1 MEAEMRAL
9 AVNET
14 WDLVDPPR
22 HYKTIKCK
30 WVYQVKYS
38 VDGLVNWYKFRLEA
52 KGYHDIDYNKT
63 FALVAKKTT
72 IHVVLVVVAARGWH
86 IHQMDIK
93 NMFLQGD
100 LEEQVFMV

>member
-38 VDGLVNWYKFRLEA
+38 VDGLVN
-52 KGYHDIDYNKT
+52 
-63 FALVAKKTT
+63 
-72 IHVVLVVVAARGWH
+72 
-86 IHQMDIK
+86 
-93 NMFLQGD
+93 
-100 LEEQVFMV
+100 